1 MFKSTSTITYYTKT
15 NMLAHKH
22 IRTNITWKLRFTKP
36 CVFSL
41 FSFWTEPDQL
51 CDEMTI
57 RLKATESKLLTP
69 SLENLRTQ
77 IKPIFSSV
85 FRSRPKN
92 RLKGGDVGIAKS
104 SLSFSKQR
112 FHHPTIIA
120 YFTRLSQSTPFEI
133 GFNDVLVTSGYN
145 LVAR

>member
-1 MFKSTSTITYYTKT
+1 
-15 NMLAHKH
+15 
-22 IRTNITWKLRFTKP
+22 
-36 CVFSL
+36 
-41 FSFWTEPDQL
+41 
-51 CDEMTI
+51 MTI

-120 YFTRLSQSTPFEI
+120 YFTRLSQSMPFEI
-133 GFNDVLVTSGYN
+133 GFNDELVTSGYN